1 LFHRSSKRAARKPPS
16 RLRSTIQRRALAADQ
31 GPPVQPNK
39 ASSTDERLPD
49 LRTIVAA
56 TTLQSLARESLLA
69 SSARRQT
76 SAYASSPKGC
86 SLTGEGPPLKG
97 GLFRYLAWV
106 AQPPPSQAGVGRL
119 NSCGSPRAPLLRQ
132 GRQRTTLSTIASRG
146 NVVLFCGL
154 GNHVD
159 LRGLRGGAEGIRTSD
174 LGGAGAR
181 SPEGDAASG
190 SARLNGEGTPPHRRL
205 LPPTLCFPPVG
216 PSDLSRRPRRGHDDR
231 PLHCI

>member
-159 LRGLRGGAEGIRTSD
+159 LRGLRGGAEGIRTDGHRGRNEISSYSRLPLRIAMRVSTPVSD
-174 LGGAGAR
+174 LGRDYRATQI
-181 SPEGDAASG
+181 DY
-190 SARLNGEGTPPHRRL
+190 TH
-205 LPPTLCFPPVG
+205 LP
-216 PSDLSRRPRRGHDDR
+216 
-231 PLHCI
+231 